1 MGFDE
6 TTFILE
12 IANFLILVWI
22 LTRYFYRPVAA
33 VIERRR
39 SAIDERIRQAEQL
52 HDHAETMRRQ
62 YETRLAEWEAEKRQL
77 RETWDSELAAE
88 RTREL
93 EVFRDVLVT
102 ERQRSDVLEQRRLR
116 ARESELEQH
125 AVELAGQF
133 AARLLGRVAGPAL
146 QLNLVDVF
154 LDDLARVPDEQWRLL
169 EPNGSG
175 ASLETTVTSAFPLEE
190 PIRIRLEKGLAER
203 VGRPLAC
210 RFSEDSSLIA
220 GLCVELGP
228 LALHANLRDELK
240 WFSEAE

>member
-6 TTFILE
+6 TTFVLE

-39 SAIDERIRQAEQL
+39 SSIEERIRQAEQL
-52 HDHAETMRRQ
+52 HEHADTMRRQ
-62 YETRLAEWEAEKRQL
+62 YEARLAEWEAEKRQL
-77 RETWDSELAAE
+77 RETWNSERSGE

-93 EVFRDVLVT
+93 EVFREVLAT
-102 ERQRSDVLEQRRLR
+102 EWQRNDVLEQRRLH

-125 AVELAGQF
+125 AVQLAGRF
-133 AARLLGRVAGPAL
+133 AARLLDRFAGPAL

-154 LDDLARVPDEQWRLL
+154 IDDLARVPAEEWRLL
-169 EPNGSG
+169 EPSG
-175 ASLETTVTSAFPLEE
+175 TGAPLEGTVTSAFPLEE
-190 PIRIRLEKGLAER
+190 SIRTRLEKQLAAR
-203 VGRPLAC
+203 VERPLVW
-210 RFSEDSSLIA
+210 RYIEDSSLIA

-228 LALHANLRDELK
+228 LALRANLRDELK
-240 WFSEAE
+240 WFSET